1 MKERLCCFPIIQN
14 MGDPEYVKIV
24 FGIQDSLSVF
34 VKYRKSFKKPQMVKC
49 KIIKLVDEGMEMM
62 LNDSFSDT

>member
-1 MKERLCCFPIIQN
+1 